1 MLYDAEAAES
11 FLLPGGVAS
20 PTGMEACQGTET
32 IGRVISGHHSF
43 KCALCGKSYAQ
54 ELTLAMHSRIVH
66 NGATSTSAPPL
77 YLEDTRCSSTDS
89 SSTVLASLSW
99 KPVGPAVAK
108 AQALL
113 HRSEAWRPSTHFLK
127 SHSATMNAV
136 WGSQVGNYFACGGT
150 ACVSV
155 LDLAPAPAIK
165 IRHSFSTDSVVKAIH
180 GTADGRILAYGLK
193 SGEVVIRDMREGGRL
208 MESVP
213 ARKGKIFALC
223 LSERE
228 GEREHSCTLSLV
240 VCYDGWVETWVKQD
254 GVPSESWRMM
264 CCREDKAMNSRFL
277 VPILSSALC
286 LARALSLYLCMCLCV
301 LVPHGAWHGCLVSR
315 LSGSTAR
322 GSGCWEIGV

>member
-1 MLYDAEAAES
+1 MLYDARAAES

-20 PTGMEACQGTET
+20 PLGMEACEGAET
-32 IGRVISGHHSF
+32 IGRVSSGHF

-54 ELTLAMHSRIVH
+54 ELTLAMHSRIAH

-77 YLEDTRCSSTDS
+77 YLEDTRRSSTDS
-89 SSTVLASLSW
+89 SSAVLASLSW

-193 SGEVVIRDMREGGRL
+193 SGEVVIRDMREGGCL

-223 LSERE
+223 LAE
-228 GEREHSCTLSLV
+228 GEREGGGGERIAAPPAWWYAT
-240 VCYDGWVETWVKQD
+240 T
-254 GVPSESWRMM
+254 
-264 CCREDKAMNSRFL
+264 A
-277 VPILSSALC
+277 
-286 LARALSLYLCMCLCV
+286 V
-301 LVPHGAWHGCLVSR
+301 LR
-315 LSGSTAR
+315 R
-322 GSGCWEIGV
+322 GSNNMTCPRNPGG